1 MAGAGS
7 VGPGHIAVEL
17 TAGKAIAG
25 LMSAFLFRSGE
36 RLPAPCIARPPHRMS
51 NIPN

>member
-1 MAGAGS
+1 
-7 VGPGHIAVEL
+7 VEL

-36 RLPAPCIARPPHRMS
+36 RLPAPCIARRTSPT
-51 NIPN
+51 